1 MKNKSRITAVTVIL
15 VIAAI
20 IFLTV
25 KLITGAFQLA
35 SGALNTVL
43 GIIIIIVLLLIVI
56 WIKKKKKKKR

>member
-1 MKNKSRITAVTVIL
+1 MKNKSTRTAVTVIL
-15 VIAAI
+15 IIAAI

-56 WIKKKKKKKR
+56 WMFYYAKKKR

>member
-1 MKNKSRITAVTVIL
+1 MKNKSTRTAVTVIL

-25 KLITGAFQLA
+25 KLITGAFKLA
-35 SGALNTVL
+35 SGAMNTVL

-56 WIKKKKKKKR
+56 WMFYYAKKKR

>member
-1 MKNKSRITAVTVIL
+1 MNNKSTITAVTVIL

-56 WIKKKKKKKR
+56 WMFYYAKKNK